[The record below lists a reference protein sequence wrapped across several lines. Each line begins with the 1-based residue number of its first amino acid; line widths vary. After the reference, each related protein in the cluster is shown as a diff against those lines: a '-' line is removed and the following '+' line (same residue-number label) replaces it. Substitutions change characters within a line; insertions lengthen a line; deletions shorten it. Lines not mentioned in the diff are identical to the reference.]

1 LSDAQW
7 AALEPLLPVAGLPAL
22 FQRRLV
28 PSVSLP
34 DEGGYEVKLRDA
46 CYREHELTNQH
57 DLGRIAREV
66 TIRLAARHG
75 ATPCHTL
82 ARLLRQELET
92 GLRTRA

>member
-7 AALEPLLPVAGLPAL
+7 AAVEPLLPVAGLPAL

-46 CYREHELTNQH
+46 RYREHE
-57 DLGRIAREV
+57 LGRIAREV
-66 TIRLAARHG
+66 TIRLAARYG
-75 ATPCHTL
+75 ATPCHTP